1 MSRKSSEAE
10 MFSDDELADIK
21 YVPWYSRKAFRFI
34 GKVLGSDQFG
44 GPRTKTR
51 DEEHESDQEVLALR

>member
-10 MFSDDELADIK
+10 MFSDDEFTQILSK
-21 YVPWYSRKAFRFI
+21 YSWKALRFI